1 MNRTIFTLS
10 TILVFSAT
18 GFSQTAEKAKQVLD
32 QLSAKTK
39 SFTTIYADFSFTME
53 NLQEK
58 IKEAHDGFIKVKG
71 NKYMV
76 SLMGSESYFDG
87 KSLWTYMKEM
97 DEVNVTDPD
106 PNEDGN
112 LNPAKIFTMYE
123 KGFKYMYVGEK
134 TENGKVLHEI
144 DLFPENR
151 DKAFSRIKLFV
162 YKDNLQI
169 HSFKQIGKDGNNYT
183 VKVNKMV
190 TNQPIPDTDF
200 TFNKAAHP
208 KAEII
213 DMR

>member
-1 MNRTIFTLS
+1 MNKKIFTVS
-10 TILVFSAT
+10 AIFAFSLAAL
-18 GFSQTAEKAKQVLD
+18 SQTAEKAKQVLD

-39 SFTTIYADFSFTME
+39 GFTTIYADFSFTME
-53 NLQEK
+53 NLQEN
-58 IKEAHDGFIKVKG
+58 IKESQNGFIKVKG

-76 SLMGSESYFDG
+76 SLMGTESYFDG
-87 KSLWTYMKEM
+87 KSLWTFMKEM
-97 DEVNVTDPD
+97 DEVNVTTPD

-112 LNPAKIFTMYE
+112 LNPAKIFSMYE

-151 DKAFSRIKLFV
+151 DKPFSRIKLLVF
-162 YKDNLQI
+162 KDNLQI

-190 TNQPIPDTDF
+190 TNQPMPDTDF

-208 KAEII
+208 KADII